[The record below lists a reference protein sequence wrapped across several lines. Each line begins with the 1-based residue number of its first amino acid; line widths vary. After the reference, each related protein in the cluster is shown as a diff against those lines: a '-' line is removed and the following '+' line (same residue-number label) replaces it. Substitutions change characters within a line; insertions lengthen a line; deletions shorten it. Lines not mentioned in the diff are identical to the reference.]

1 MYKVIKQNP
10 QYEID
15 LNNDI
20 RRVDGKPLDLNIE
33 NEKVYIRLVG
43 FNTRWI
49 DLNWLALITHY
60 NVDLPKHI
68 ANRLFDIRFT
78 KVENSNLKLKPR
90 EWLNGYIMEFTRPIY
105 LKPGFRVIPNVTDL
119 AISED
124 GNTVLRC
131 VDYSEVNIGSSE
143 YKTLTIKGVSYV
155 VHRLVAYA
163 WIPNYEQST
172 KTIINHINANKHDNR
187 KSNLEWCTYQH
198 NSKHASDNGLV
209 KNAVPAKVRDF
220 ITGEVTQYS
229 ALSEVNKLV
238 GTQYN
243 TPAQTYLERMPSN
256 LYKGRY
262 EVRVEGDERPW
273 YYEGKDKIEK
283 NGKYTVTITDEDG
296 NVNVIRD
303 VRDLIKEY
311 KLWNLSNNVK
321 LLTRVL
327 KERQP
332 ELDIKVEGTDLIEPI
347 EVLEIA
353 TGVVTEYP
361 SIRKVSRELGLTF
374 GMVRTYVKRDKR
386 YAYKGYVFR
395 YKSDEPFTWEEE
407 VLNPIKTIKATNKF
421 NGKVKIL
428 NSKREAA
435 KHFNVDR
442 TTISRAIQ
450 TGDYIGGYKLT
461 FN

>member
-33 NEKVYIRLVG
+33 NEKVYIRLAG

-131 VDYSEVNIGSSE
+131 EDQSKVALSKGQYITSTYKQVN
-143 YKTLTIKGVSYV
+143 YR

-311 KLWNLSNNVK
+311 KLWNLSNNVR
-321 LLTRVL
+321 LLTSVL

-442 TTISRAIQ
+442 NTISRAIQ